1 MEYFFDLANK
11 CFLVEGIH
19 VIPVDAIAVS
29 ETEYSHLINGRAKG
43 REIIMMGRSLTLTPI
58 RPSLLHEWNGTE
70 WRLSAEKRTKLIS
83 QRKESI
89 IHKISEK
96 TDQLK
101 EQILVGYPQAEI
113 DSFYRQEK
121 EALAYKADNNAD
133 TPMLLSISK
142 ARGVSLVELVD
153 KVLEKAEKFAAIMG
167 DIIGQRQKFEDSTL
181 SAETIEQLDTIE
193 QEVEQWQLSI

>member
-1 MEYFFDLANK
+1 MYIIFNQYGHA
-11 CFLVEGIH
+11 
-19 VIPVDAIAVS
+19 
-29 ETEYSHLINGRAKG
+29 EYSQLELPSILPKDLYCLECELDDTTPFAWSDGKAVYQSSEPPPSQYYHLIDGKWVLEQTEQFN
-43 REIIMMGRSLTLTPI
+43 
-58 RPSLLHEWNGTE
+58 LLQEQKNE
-70 WRLSAEKRTKLIS
+70 LILFIAG
-83 QRKESI
+83 KA
-89 IHKISEK
+89 
-96 TDQLK
+96 DQLK

-181 SAETIEQLDTIE
+181 SAETIEQLDVIE